1 MSEVPSVNQ
10 EQKPV
15 PDSEASDKAWVDP
28 IFAEINPERLPDEP
42 EPTAEDIAAQEAE
55 DAAAAEAERKAD
67 GQPTKAELKKLIE
80 DLPDDDD
87 PEEGA
92 AKKPD
97 GEAEEADD
105 EADKAAEEAKKKAA
119 EAEGEE
125 ADDGAEEAK
134 DGKKPRRRSR
144 ARRDRRAMERR
155 LQEKDDEIARLRG
168 QAPQPEPAK
177 AEEVAP
183 QPKLEDFETADE
195 WAAAFGNWTQAQF
208 DAGKEQAARA
218 EQAKR
223 YEAVQKVIEDRIN
236 AYEKRVDKF
245 RDIHDDYDEVT
256 GEDNED
262 LMITPEMAEVIMESE
277 LGPQLAYHLGG
288 NPEEA
293 EKIAGLS
300 PLAQAKALAKIET
313 RLEAEQAAAETPEE
327 DPEDEPEEGEEAE
340 EATPKSQPAA
350 AKAPRQ
356 TPTKAPE
363 PITTVGGG
371 GAPAKRDT
379 ENMSMADYYDG
390 RLSGKIK

>member
-15 PDSEASDKAWVDP
+15 PDSEASDKAWIDP

-42 EPTAEDIAAQEAE
+42 EPTTEDIAAQKAEEAE
-55 DAAAAEAERKAD
+55 AAEAERKAD

-80 DLPDDDD
+80 DLPDDES
-87 PEEGA
+87 EEGA

-97 GEAEEADD
+97 GEAD
-105 EADKAAEEAKKKAA
+105 EDADKAAEEAKKKAA
-119 EAEGEE
+119 EAESEE
-125 ADDGAEEAK
+125 EGDGAEEVK

-168 QAPQPEPAK
+168 QSPQPEPAK

-223 YEAVQKVIEDRIN
+223 QEAVQKVIEDRID
-236 AYEKRVDKF
+236 AYEKRLDEF
-245 RDIHDDYDEVT
+245 RETHDDYDEVARDD
-256 GEDNED
+256 E
-262 LMITPEMAEVIMESE
+262 LAITEAMAEVIMESE
-277 LGPQLAYHLGG
+277 LGPQLAYHLGN

-300 PLAQAKALAKIET
+300 PLAQAKALAKLET
-313 RLEAEQAAAETPEE
+313 RLEAEQAKAETPEE

-350 AKAPRQ
+350 AKAPRPS
-356 TPTKAPE
+356 PTKAPE

-371 GAPAKRDT
+371 GSASKSDPDKAGIG
-379 ENMSMADYYDG
+379 DYIEG

>member
-28 IFAEINPERLPDEP
+28 IFAEINPERLSDEP
-42 EPTAEDIAAQEAE
+42 EPTAEDIAAQKAEEAE
-55 DAAAAEAERKAD
+55 AAEAERKAD

-80 DLPDDDD
+80 DLPDDES
-87 PEEGA
+87 EEGA

-97 GEAEEADD
+97 GEAD
-105 EADKAAEEAKKKAA
+105 EDADKAAEEAKKKAA
-119 EAEGEE
+119 EAESEE
-125 ADDGAEEAK
+125 EGDGAEEVK

-168 QAPQPEPAK
+168 QSPQPEPAK

-223 YEAVQKVIEDRIN
+223 QEAVQKVIEDRID
-236 AYEKRVDKF
+236 AYEKRLDEF
-245 RDIHDDYDEVT
+245 RETHDDYDEVARDD
-256 GEDNED
+256 E
-262 LMITPEMAEVIMESE
+262 LAITEAMAEVIMESE
-277 LGPQLAYHLGG
+277 LGPQLAYHLGS

>member
-15 PDSEASDKAWVDP
+15 PDSEASDKAWIDP

-42 EPTAEDIAAQEAE
+42 EPTTEDIAAQKAEEAE
-55 DAAAAEAERKAD
+55 AAEAERKAD

-80 DLPDDDD
+80 DLPDDES
-87 PEEGA
+87 EEGA

-97 GEAEEADD
+97 GEAD
-105 EADKAAEEAKKKAA
+105 EDADKAAEEAKKKAA
-119 EAEGEE
+119 EAESEE
-125 ADDGAEEAK
+125 EGDGAEEVK

-168 QAPQPEPAK
+168 QSPQPEPAK

-223 YEAVQKVIEDRIN
+223 QEAVQKVIEDRID
-236 AYEKRVDKF
+236 AYEKRLDEF
-245 RDIHDDYDEVT
+245 RETHDDYDEVARDD
-256 GEDNED
+256 E
-262 LMITPEMAEVIMESE
+262 LAITEAMAEVIMESE
-277 LGPQLAYHLGG
+277 LGPQLAYHLGN

-300 PLAQAKALAKIET
+300 PLAQAKALAKLET
-313 RLEAEQAAAETPEE
+313 RLEAEQAKAETPEE

-350 AKAPRQ
+350 AKAPRPS
-356 TPTKAPE
+356 PTKAPE